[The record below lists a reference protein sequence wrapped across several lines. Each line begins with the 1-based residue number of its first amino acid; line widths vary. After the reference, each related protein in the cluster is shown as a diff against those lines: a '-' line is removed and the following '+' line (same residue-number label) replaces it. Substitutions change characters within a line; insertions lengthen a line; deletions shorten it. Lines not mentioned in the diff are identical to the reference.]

1 MTANMTAMPRRSGNV
16 RNFMTIWMVLTLL
29 VGAVTFGAIYVAT
42 GSIGSGGDDNNNA
55 VAVVEPNSEGESD
68 VAQQVTATSV
78 PLIAPPANATATPAA
93 SGSTDSGSGGVTP
106 LIGPGSGGGGAVSQ
120 PAAATP
126 STPVPTP
133 TIVPT
138 INPPQINGTLPG
150 LDDFILGAHILGDLN
165 DRMFNAAK
173 IAKMDWVKIQLRYE
187 RGVTNPDDWG
197 WQIQLLNSQGLGVL
211 FGVVGHPQD
220 LLEEGYYADY
230 AEFVG
235 ALAARGANGIEVW
248 NEINLDREW
257 PVGRIDPR
265 MYTELLKVSYEAIKA
280 ANPNTMVISAG
291 LAPTGAEGAFGLD
304 HVWNDDRY
312 YRGLAEAG
320 AAEYMDCIGNHYN
333 EGIISPTL
341 NSGDPRQNDYPTR
354 YLQAQTDRAYKPFA
368 DRGTPLPV
376 CYTELGYLTSEGYGP
391 LPDGFSW
398 AADVSLQEQAS
409 WLGTAA
415 LVNAQSGKVR
425 MMIIWN
431 LDFTEYGSNPG
442 DDPKAGYAIIRQNG
456 ACPACD
462 TLGSLRP

>member
-1 MTANMTAMPRRSGNV
+1 MVANANVLPRRNSM
-16 RNFMTIWMVLTLL
+16 RNFMMIWLMLTIIA
-29 VGAVTFGAIYVAT
+29 GAATFAGIYMAT
-42 GSIGSGGDDNNNA
+42 GSIGSGGNEDA
-55 VAVVEPNSEGESD
+55 VAVIEPNDEDRQE

-78 PLIAPPANATATPAA
+78 PLIGAPGGAANEPTAAPAG
-93 SGSTDSGSGGVTP
+93 SGDSGAVTP
-106 LIGPGSGGGGAVSQ
+106 LIGAPGGSNAQ
-120 PAAATP
+120 AATP
-126 STPVPTP
+126 VPTSSTPAATP

-138 INPPQINGTLPG
+138 INPPLVSGTLPG
-150 LDDFILGAHILGDLN
+150 IDDFILGAHILGDFGE
-165 DRMFNAAK
+165 RMLTATK
-173 IAKMDWVKIQLRYE
+173 VAKMDWVKIQLRYE
-187 RGVTNPDDWG
+187 RGVTNPDDFG
-197 WQIQLLNSQGLGVL
+197 WQVQLLNSNSLGVL

-220 LLEEGYYADY
+220 LLEPGYNADY
-230 AEFVG
+230 AAFVG

-291 LAPTGAEGAFGLD
+291 LAPTGAEGALGLD

-333 EGIISPTL
+333 EGIIPPTQT
-341 NSGDPRQNDYPTR
+341 SGDPRANDYPTR
-354 YLQAQTDRAYKPFA
+354 YLQAQTERAYKPFA
-368 DRGTPLPV
+368 DRGTPIPV
-376 CYTELGYLTSEGYGP
+376 CYTELGYLTSDGYGS
-391 LPDGFSW
+391 LPADFNW
-398 AADVSLQEQAS
+398 AADVSLAEQAA

-431 LDFTEYGSNPG
+431 LDFTEYSS
-442 DDPKAGYAIIRQNG
+442 DPKAGYAIIRPG
-456 ACPACD
+456 DACPACD